1 MRLNGKQRV
10 FYKKSPASRIIVK
23 SALLVGGIQFDVIK
37 LKKWERIN
45 RNRAH
50 VRCFSMGLNRA
61 WLGPNEGQLGCEQ
74 TGVAQLAC

>member
-45 RNRAH
+45 RNRAQ
-50 VRCFSMGLNRA
+50 VRG
-61 WLGPNEGQLGCEQ
+61 
-74 TGVAQLAC
+74 